1 MIWQSTM
8 FQMKTNNW
16 QIKFQN
22 VFIKNFFF
30 ILHLA
35 NGKYKMTIYLQ
46 AIEKNL
52 LTINYWR
59 MNQTMFIYPLLKLC
73 FTQKCVSVNTFNVL
87 THLEQI
93 SLQTHCIY
101 ISPLANKHK
110 PHTKDCSGNVSSCL
124 VSCQPSDITDS
135 NILCRETD
143 KQQQQHTIEVFTA
156 AAGRRLMLRL

>member
-1 MIWQSTM
+1 
-8 FQMKTNNW
+8 
-16 QIKFQN
+16 
-22 VFIKNFFF
+22 
-30 ILHLA
+30 
-35 NGKYKMTIYLQ
+35 MTIDIQQL
-46 AIEKNL
+46 EKTSSQ
-52 LTINYWR
+52 LTIDELL

-156 AAGRRLMLRL
+156 AAGRRLMLRLWGVYSHTERR